1 MGQTLADRVLIAKSS
16 DGEMN
21 DLLREYRPF
30 ILSAVLT
37 NSPKAEEDYVQAG
50 MLAFAQACVPLS
62 RGREVF
68 SPLQSCSFPGG

>member
-30 ILSAVLT
+30 ILS
-37 NSPKAEEDYVQAG
+37 
-50 MLAFAQACVPLS
+50 LS
-62 RGREVF
+62 
-68 SPLQSCSFPGG
+68 LIHI